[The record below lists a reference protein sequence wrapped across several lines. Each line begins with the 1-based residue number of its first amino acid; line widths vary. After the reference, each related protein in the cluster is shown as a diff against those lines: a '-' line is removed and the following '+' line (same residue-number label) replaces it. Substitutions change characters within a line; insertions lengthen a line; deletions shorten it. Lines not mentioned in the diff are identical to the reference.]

1 MKIYIET
8 SDGSVVEWHGSL
20 TGLEDHI
27 FSLLRQGQVIKV
39 KVL

>member
-1 MKIYIET
+1 MKIYIEM

-20 TGLEDHI
+20 RELDERI